1 MGDKGG
7 ISGDAVC
14 KDLTGEL
21 LQDSRGIFRRHRLEA
36 IVQDAIMDGL
46 PGIREVGISGHDDK
60 AGPHAC
66 LPCLSQQLQAGDTR
80 HPYIHESSID
90 VLLFQKLQCLLRVG
104 DGVHLRKAV
113 FLPGKGIPQRYQS
126 QLFIVYQQYSEQIN
140 HPCLYCSKFSG
151 GCKEDSAAC
160 PAALRH
166 IWREIRTRNVKF
178 TQNVQ
183 KIFYC
188 EKNIEMIRCMSKRT
202 HHSFPDILTGRGLC
216 GRRTCIWDLG

>member
-7 ISGDAVC
+7 IPGDAVC
-14 KDLTGEL
+14 KDLMGEL
-21 LQDSRGIFRRHRLEA
+21 LQDFWGIFRRHGFEA

-46 PGIREVGISGHDDK
+46 PRIREVGISGHDDK
-60 AGPHAC
+60 AGPHTC
-66 LPCLSQQLQAGDTR
+66 LPCLRQQLQAGEPR

-90 VLLFQKLQCLLRVG
+90 ALLLQKLQRLLRVG
-104 DGVHLRKAV
+104 DGVHLRKTV
-113 FLPGKGIPQRYQS
+113 FLPGKGIPQRYQG

-151 GCKEDSAAC
+151 GCKEDSSC
-160 PAALRH
+160 LPADSQH
-166 IWREIRTRNVKF
+166 IRREIRTRNVKF

-188 EKNIEMIRCMSKRT
+188 EKNIEMIRCVSKRI
-202 HHSFPDILTGRGLC
+202 HHSFPDILTGCGLC
-216 GRRTCIWDLG
+216 GRRTCIWNLG